1 MTSFKEKIRPAL
13 NGIDQKIK
21 IYEENKAV
29 KDKNDSF
36 PNNLSTTTGYKVF
49 RDNIE
54 FPETNAEKNKKVKSL
69 TISLSASFVL
79 CSISFAIA
87 ITFYNL

>member
-54 FPETNAEKNKKVKSL
+54 FPETNAEEKQESKVFNDFTKRFICIMFNIVCNCNYFL
-69 TISLSASFVL
+69 
-79 CSISFAIA
+79 
-87 ITFYNL
+87 